1 MADPEENGGSR
12 RNTILRK
19 QKEIFTKTWVL
30 NPKYNMIIEQEKN
43 KRKTKI
49 NVYIALS
56 HWSLLLAL
64 QNIKET
70 AEIGKTTRGKREIN
84 YWGEKNKDEI
94 DNWLFNV
101 NNCCQKTKKT
111 QLQHAEKKISS
122 QPWI

>member
-1 MADPEENGGSR
+1 MEGVEE
-12 RNTILRK
+12 
-19 QKEIFTKTWVL
+19 TKYL
-30 NPKYNMIIEQEKN
+30 KNKNKFSQRHESSNPKYNMIIEQEKN

-94 DNWLFNV
+94 T
-101 NNCCQKTKKT
+101 NNSRLTVSIWRHF
-111 QLQHAEKKISS
+111 LLIFEKLCGYI
-122 QPWI
+122 

>member
-84 YWGEKNKDEI
+84 YWGEKK
-94 DNWLFNV
+94 
-101 NNCCQKTKKT
+101 
-111 QLQHAEKKISS
+111 
-122 QPWI
+122 